1 MKHITD
7 ETLWDLVVCGSGPA
21 GIGAAVAA
29 AKLGKKVLLLEAQGQ
44 PGGTIAA
51 VPFMPVNRLRTAGK
65 VRSAVHEDF
74 ARHLEKYNGIGAYPG
89 PENRIDG
96 DGIRPHPEYAEL
108 AIYDLLEDNGVT
120 LKLFSP
126 VMDAEAEDGH
136 LACVIVREK
145 RGLVHYKAL
154 RYIDATGDGDLAAA
168 IGCNFMFGK
177 DDEPTDESTPFRVVP
192 MKDLP
197 KDGEPVHMPI
207 TLGFS
212 LCGMDLD
219 RFFEWL
225 SGNYGTFNSILK
237 EADEKGYYT
246 AAWYGF
252 NRGTNPGQ
260 MGVNNGAYLHQ
271 KLTTNGLDSTALTE
285 VRRMG
290 VRVAADLP
298 RILRDFKIPGGE
310 NAALERTGGILGV
323 RDTRRIEGEYV
334 LTFADSQHSREFPD
348 TIARKYGA
356 IDANQLF
363 IGTMQSGFAYPF
375 RSLIPKG
382 FDNLLIAG
390 RCGSASFLGHSAGK
404 SMGNMMALGIAA
416 GVGAALSADAGC
428 APIALDTA
436 LLRKTLQEK
445 MLCDI

>member
-1 MKHITD
+1 MKHIV
-7 ETLWDLVVCGSGPA
+7 EEKIWDLIVCGSGPA

-29 AKLGKKVLLLEAQGQ
+29 AKLGKEVLLLEAQGQ

-51 VPFMPVNRLRTAGK
+51 VPFMPVNRLRTSGK

-74 ARHLEKYNGIGAYPG
+74 AKHLERYNGIGAYPG
-89 PENRIDG
+89 PENKIDG

-126 VMDAEAEDGH
+126 VMDAEKEGGH
-136 LACVIVREK
+136 LTCVIVREK
-145 RGLVHYKAL
+145 RGLVHYRAL

-168 IGCNFMFGK
+168 AGCNFMFGK
-177 DDEPTDESTPFRVVP
+177 EDEATDGSTPFNHEP
-192 MKDLP
+192 MTDLP
-197 KDGEPVHMPI
+197 KDAPVHMPI

-212 LCGMDLD
+212 MCGIDLD
-219 RFFEWL
+219 AFFGWL
-225 SGNYGTFNSILK
+225 EQDHYGAFGRIVR

-252 NRGTNPGQ
+252 SRGTNPGQ
-260 MGVNNGAYLHQ
+260 VGVNNGGYAHQ
-271 KLTTNGLDSTALTE
+271 KLTTNGLDSGEMTA

-298 RILRDFKIPGGE
+298 RILRDYKVPGCE

-323 RDTRRIEGEYV
+323 RDTRRIEGEYI

-348 TIARKYGA
+348 TVARKYGA

-363 IGTMQSGFAYPF
+363 IGTMASGFAYPF
-375 RSLIPKG
+375 RSLIAKG

-390 RCGSASFLGHSAGK
+390 RCGSATFLGHSAGK

-428 APIALDTA
+428 KPLDLDPV